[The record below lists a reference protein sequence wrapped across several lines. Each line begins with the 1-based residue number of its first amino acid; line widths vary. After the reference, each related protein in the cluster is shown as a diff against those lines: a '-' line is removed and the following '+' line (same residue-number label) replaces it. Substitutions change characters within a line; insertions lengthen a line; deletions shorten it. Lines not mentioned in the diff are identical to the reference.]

1 MIVGGF
7 SIMKIHYLVTTV
19 ILFCL
24 SVNPAQSKECVL
36 TQKVCAEGAGERV
49 IEGRKI
55 YKDCWKYEKLFQCS
69 GYSTNNC
76 EALRKDGCVQVGSK
90 CKEYRGQWCVN
101 YEKDY
106 KCEKIE
112 NHKIKETRYRIPK
125 FQSTDF
131 DNRRSIKCGE
141 KIKCVDGKC
150 FYQVDQTNNEL
161 GEAIAMLNTMK
172 EMQTQ
177 NSTKPLTVFKGE
189 ADWCKRK
196 ALGLNNCCTEGKAL
210 VEKLHLSECTAE
222 DKSLIEKRE
231 KNLCHFV
238 GKYTKKIKS
247 TPLVDYKKYS
257 YCCFPS
263 KLVKIIQIQ
272 GKAQLGK
279 GFGSPKNPDCGGL
292 TVEELQAIDF
302 SKINFSP
309 VFEDIFKS
317 QKTHEIKRVQEVLE
331 NEMRIIQD
339 DLHKGEPAKIDGQ
352 NKKFNDE
359 GIL

>member
-1 MIVGGF
+1 MIVGGS

-49 IEGRKI
+49 IDGHKI
-55 YKDCWKYEKLFQCS
+55 YKDCWKYEKLFQCN
-69 GYSTNNC
+69 GYSANNC
-76 EALRKDGCVQVGSK
+76 EALREDGCVQVGSK

-112 NHKIKETRYRIPK
+112 SYKVKETRYRIPK
-125 FQSTDF
+125 FESSDF

-150 FYQVDQTNNEL
+150 FYQVEQTNNEL
-161 GEAIAMLNTMK
+161 GEAIAMLHAMK

-177 NSTKPLTVFKGE
+177 NSTSPLTVFKGN
-189 ADWCKRK
+189 ADGCKKK
-196 ALGLNNCCTEGKAL
+196 AFGFNNCCKLGKAL
-210 VEKLHLSECTAE
+210 VEKLYLSECTAE
-222 DKSLIEKRE
+222 DKSLIEKRN
-231 KNLCHFV
+231 KDLCHSV
-238 GKYTKKIKS
+238 GQYKKKELGFTKYT
-247 TPLVDYKKYS
+247 KYS

-263 KLVKIIQIQ
+263 KLVKIIQVQ

-292 TVEELQAIDF
+292 TVEELQ
-302 SKINFSP
+302 KINFSEIKFNE

-317 QKTHEIKRVQEVLE
+317 QKTHEIKMVQEVLE

-339 DLHKGEPAKIDGQ
+339 DLHKGESAKIDGQ